1 MLIGKAKIKSSLASF
16 LLAPLDVAIEIQ
28 KVIALQRAKL
38 CKNKKK
44 TLKSAYAQVAYVVVV
59 VAERALIVFGH
70 VGVAADVG
78 SRTTAACRA

>member
-1 MLIGKAKIKSSLASF
+1 MQKS
-16 LLAPLDVAIEIQ
+16 
-28 KVIALQRAKL
+28 
-38 CKNKKK
+38 KK
-44 TLKSAYAQVAYVVVV
+44 TLKSAYAQVAYVVVVVV

>member
-1 MLIGKAKIKSSLASF
+1 M
-16 LLAPLDVAIEIQ
+16 AIEIQ

-38 CKNKKK
+38 CKNKK
-44 TLKSAYAQVAYVVVV
+44 TLKSAYAQVAYVVVVV

>member
-1 MLIGKAKIKSSLASF
+1 M
-16 LLAPLDVAIEIQ
+16 AIEIQ

-38 CKNKKK
+38 CKNQKK
-44 TLKSAYAQVAYVVVV
+44 TLKSAYAQVAYVVVVV